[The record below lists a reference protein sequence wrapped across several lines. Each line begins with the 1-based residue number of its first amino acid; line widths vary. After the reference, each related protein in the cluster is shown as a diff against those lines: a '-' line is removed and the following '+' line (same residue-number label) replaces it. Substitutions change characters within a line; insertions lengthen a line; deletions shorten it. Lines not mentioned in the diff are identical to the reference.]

1 MLQELDI
8 GIPENKDTLK
18 ENNDHIEG
26 NSKSTD
32 RGWSGRD
39 DVSPSSLAD
48 AHTAMPT
55 CSYTKTNLDG
65 RQNKDRDILARWSQ
79 MPNSAAKKLKQ
90 SSGTPES
97 AEPAYGIMQDSHP
110 RDIPVGDRNER
121 GLQSIPHC
129 SQESNPGQA
138 SNQCFLYNLHPN
150 VRDLWGKIELYWDL
164 SLITQGPVELSLN
177 MDSTLLPA
185 TEVMKSQIDD
195 FENYM
200 IQSLLESRNNASIIM
215 LKRFHTDIIVRGIT
229 FKGIPGLRVIIS
241 QLIEPPTS
249 VRQVSYPFGVIA
261 QTMPTARSR
270 YRSRSRSRGKLLRVS
285 GQALGQSLPTPPRD
299 SFLHREGRAM
309 PQAQM
314 QQARAMK
321 RAQVGH
327 QVVPHQSETLNS
339 NASIP
344 VSNVA
349 QFSARSSFEFSE
361 NIPSEEVLPNS
372 VKQLLENYTTLY
384 GAGSQDHQ

>member
-1 MLQELDI
+1 
-8 GIPENKDTLK
+8 
-18 ENNDHIEG
+18 
-26 NSKSTD
+26 
-32 RGWSGRD
+32 
-39 DVSPSSLAD
+39 
-48 AHTAMPT
+48 MPT

-65 RQNKDRDILARWSQ
+65 RQNKDRDTLASWSR
-79 MPNSAAKKLKQ
+79 MPNSAAKKKE
-90 SSGTPES
+90 TVIWNTES

-138 SNQCFLYNLHPN
+138 SNQCFFYNLHPN

-164 SLITQGPVELSLN
+164 SLITQRPVELSLN

-200 IQSLLESRNNASIIM
+200 IQSLLESRNNASITM

-241 QLIEPPTS
+241 QPAEPPKS
-249 VRQVSYPFGVIA
+249 VQLA
-261 QTMPTARSR
+261 QFS
-270 YRSRSRSRGKLLRVS
+270 L
-285 GQALGQSLPTPPRD
+285 QADYSLPTPRD
-299 SFLHREGRAM
+299 SFLHRERRD
-309 PQAQM
+309 M
-314 QQARAMK
+314 QQ
-321 RAQVGH
+321 AQVGH
-327 QVVPHQSETLNS
+327 QVVPHLSERLNS

-349 QFSARSSFEFSE
+349 GSSAHTSFEFSE

-384 GAGSQDHQ
+384 GAGSQDRQ